1 VTDAGTVHFD
11 ADKALLRRSLG
22 HLHEALAVAEADFE
36 DEFARIAKEA
46 CRVHAQVF
54 IHVQPVARPV
64 FGQRPFL
71 AAGDASLP
79 QDEAADGH
87 TRLSQ
92 VICA

>member
-1 VTDAGTVHFD
+1 MADAWAVHFD
-11 ADKALLRRSLG
+11 ADKALLRCGFS

-36 DEFARIAKEA
+36 DEFACVAKKA

-54 IHVQPVARPV
+54 IHFQPVARPV

-71 AAGDASLP
+71 AAGDASLT